1 MKQLLIGGS
10 VAYPSSAVSTDLTS
24 IPAGAIAVFDLKTGA
39 IKTTAIADDF
49 YLALGK
55 GSSGTTDAFVI
66 PEVNFKSLKVTKAVY
81 AAGATFTGTMTIPTP
96 NLLYD
101 YTIILAKK
109 GVTFNERNKWTFTV
123 RANSANATTV
133 AAEIVRQCNASSETS
148 GVTATNAAGAIT
160 FTASEAGVDYE
171 LIGADELTGVAATS
185 VTHGAKAVLD
195 AAYVKD
201 LASQCAEN
209 KGFEYTYADGPS
221 IYPGYPEPVAGSTY
235 TMWTLRFAVPRAAS
249 KTRDEVVNQ
258 IVHIVVPTGAACIT
272 TLDTLFGT
280 GA

>member
-1 MKQLLIGGS
+1 MKQILIGGS

-24 IPAGAIAVFDLKTGA
+24 IPAGAIAAFDLKTGA

-55 GSSGTTDAFVI
+55 GSGDTPAFVI
-66 PEVNFKSLKVTKAVY
+66 PEVNFKTLTVTKATY
-81 AAGATFTGTMTIPTP
+81 AAGATFTGKMTIPTP
-96 NLLYD
+96 QLLYD

-109 GVTFNERNKWTFTV
+109 GVTFNERNKWTYTV
-123 RANSANATTV
+123 RADMANAISV
-133 AAEIVRQCNASSETS
+133 ATKIVRQVNASSEIS
-148 GVTATNAAGAIT
+148 GVTATNAAGVIT
-160 FTASEAGVDYE
+160 FTANAAGDDYE
-171 LIGADELTGVAATS
+171 LIGADELTGVAPTD

-209 KGFEYTYADGPS
+209 KGYEYTYADGAS
-221 IYPGYPEPVAGSTY
+221 IYPGYPEPVTGTQY

-249 KTRDEVVNQ
+249 KTRDEVVYQ
-258 IVHIVVPTGAACIT
+258 LVHIVVPSAAGCVE

-280 GA
+280 GS

>member
-24 IPAGAIAVFDLKTGA
+24 VPAGAIAAFDLKTGA

-49 YLALGK
+49 YLVLGK
-55 GSSGTTDAFVI
+55 GSSANVNAFVI
-66 PEVNFKSLKVTKAVY
+66 PEINFKTLSVTKATY
-81 AAGATFTGTMTIPTP
+81 TAGATFTGKMTIPTP
-96 NLLYD
+96 ELLYD

-109 GVTFNERNKWTFTV
+109 GVTFNERNKWTYTV
-123 RANSANATTV
+123 RANVANATTV
-133 AAEIVRQCNASSETS
+133 ATEIVRQVNASSETS
-148 GVTATNAAGAIT
+148 GVTATNAAGVIT
-160 FTASEAGVDYE
+160 FTANAAGDDYE
-171 LIGADELTGVAATS
+171 LIGADELTGVAPTN
-185 VTHGAKAVLD
+185 VTHGAKAILD
-195 AAYVKD
+195 AVYVKD
-201 LASQCAEN
+201 LASQCAAG

-235 TMWTLRFAVPRAAS
+235 TMWTLRFAVPRVAS
-249 KTRDEVVNQ
+249 KTRDEVVYQ